1 MADARRHYLDLIRQ
15 DGVRLTPELA
25 EAFGSVPRERF
36 VPDGFH
42 RRDGGWMTPD
52 DRDFLTTVYRNDVLI
67 TKLNGDVPISSSS
80 QPSLMAIMLS
90 ALDLR
95 PGMRVLEIGAGTG
108 YNAALMAALGATV
121 TSVDVQADVA
131 GRARA
136 ALDRAGVTGVR
147 VVTGDGYPGDP
158 GSTYHRI
165 IVTVGI
171 AGLSPHWF
179 EQLTPDGLVIAP
191 VEHAG
196 HHPVLAVRPGDPV
209 TAAVV
214 CSSGFMAAAGPLGA
228 RHAGSH
234 PRSAG
239 VLPELA
245 ETAPARWSPPLDTTA
260 YRDLWYAAGAWD
272 RRATLATPANWDQAH
287 LVLLHDPTP
296 APPTDSMTDTA
307 AKPADDPVTSGAA
320 VLPDGSV
327 RAGGSEAD
335 RCTAALV
342 TLIDRWSDLNRPSMR
357 DWRVG
362 LALDGDPAAPIW
374 APHTW
379 HLVPGARH

>member
-1 MADARRHYLDLIRQ
+1 VDMADARRHYLDLIRQ

-25 EAFGSVPRERF
+25 EAFGSVPRELF
-36 VPDGFH
+36 VPEGFH
-42 RRDGGWMTPD
+42 RRNGGWVTPGD
-52 DRDFLTTVYRNDVLI
+52 PDFLATVYRNDVLI

-90 ALDLR
+90 ALELR
-95 PGMRVLEIGAGTG
+95 PGIRVLEIGAGTG
-108 YNAALMAALGATV
+108 YNAALMAALGTTV
-121 TSVDVQADVA
+121 TSVDVQEDVA
-131 GRARA
+131 ARARA
-136 ALDRAGVTGVR
+136 ALARAGAAGVR
-147 VVTGDGYPGDP
+147 VVAGDGYLGDP
-158 GSTYHRI
+158 GATYDRI

-179 EQLTPDGLVIAP
+179 EQLAPDGLAIAP

-214 CSSGFMAAAGPLGA
+214 CSSGFMSAAGPLGA

-239 VLPELA
+239 TLPELA
-245 ETAPARWSPPLDTTA
+245 PAAPARWSPPLDTSA

-272 RRATLATPANWDQAH
+272 RQATLATPADWDQAH
-287 LVLLHDPTP
+287 LVLLDG
-296 APPTDSMTDTA
+296 AGG
-307 AKPADDPVTSGAA
+307 SGAA

-327 RAGGSEAD
+327 AAGGPEAD
-335 RCTAALV
+335 RCAAAATA
-342 TLIDRWSDLNRPSMR
+342 LIDRWLELDRPSMR

-362 LALDGDPAAPIW
+362 LALDGDPSAPIW
-374 APHTW
+374 TPHTW
-379 HLVPGARH
+379 QLLPGSSS